1 MKLYLPEMNS
11 VPTIAITFL
20 KEVKTKIDTIHL
32 FGTINL
38 ALMPFPDSPIVDT
51 KRETLERHKSCERWI
66 VSYRHIVQWYRR
78 NASHAAMM
86 LPIIIVYD
94 QWRENNFAETPANM
108 TMFVTRFLIVASP
121 IRTDEMWRS
130 IYSRLLKVVKW
141 LRNIEI
147 AFREINFLYVGNSLT
162 RENEKK

>member
-51 KRETLERHKSCERWI
+51 KRETLERHKSCER
-66 VSYRHIVQWYRR
+66 
-78 NASHAAMM
+78 
-86 LPIIIVYD
+86 
-94 QWRENNFAETPANM
+94 
-108 TMFVTRFLIVASP
+108 
-121 IRTDEMWRS
+121 
-130 IYSRLLKVVKW
+130 
-141 LRNIEI
+141 
-147 AFREINFLYVGNSLT
+147 
-162 RENEKK
+162 